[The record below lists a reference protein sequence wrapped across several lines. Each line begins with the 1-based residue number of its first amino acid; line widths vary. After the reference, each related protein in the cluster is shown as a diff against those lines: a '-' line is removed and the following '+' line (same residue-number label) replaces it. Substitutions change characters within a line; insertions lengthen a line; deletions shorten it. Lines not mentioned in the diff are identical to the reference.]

1 MGITLTERAADH
13 VRRFLAANGDG
24 SGLRVGVR
32 KTGCSGWAYMV
43 EPANEVGES
52 DAVYESHGVRIVVRK
67 DSLSFLEGMEL
78 DYVHEGL
85 NEGFHFNNP
94 NVTATCGCGS
104 SFSVEG

>member
-13 VRRFLAANGDG
+13 VRRFLATRGEG
-24 SGLRVGVR
+24 RGLRVGVR
-32 KTGCSGWAYMV
+32 KSGCSGWAYVV
-43 EPANEVGES
+43 EPAGEAAES

-78 DYVHEGL
+78 DYVREGL
-85 NEGFHFNNP
+85 NEGFRFNNP
-94 NVTATCGCGS
+94 NVTAACGCGS